1 MTLCCVTWCQLLS
14 FFNMAPYPDLEPA
27 QATSSP
33 LGPDSKP
40 PGNPKVWIIPAVV
53 GGGVLV
59 TALFVWA
66 VLAIKQ
72 RRKLKNARD
81 TDPYLPRPDFSKRR
95 KMSAAERVEEEE
107 KQRIIMIRK
116 SLASRSWGTESDTSR
131 RDSRT
136 SHNSQARQ
144 PIPEDPE
151 EDEPAKL
158 KEDWKAWE
166 AQIQRSATLEQH
178 PAAVEEA
185 QKLAKPRPSRSRSP
199 HSRNPL
205 LDQSPGTPPRSPRLS
220 PTNLEQ
226 T

>member
-1 MTLCCVTWCQLLS
+1 
-14 FFNMAPYPDLEPA
+14 MAPYPDA
-27 QATSSP
+27 QLVRATSTP
-33 LGPDSKP
+33 LGPNSKP
-40 PGNPKVWIIPAVV
+40 PGNPKVWIIPAVI

-72 RRKLKNARD
+72 RRKIKNARD
-81 TDPYLPRPDFSKRR
+81 ADPYLPHPDFSKRR

-131 RDSRT
+131 CDSRT

-166 AQIQRSATLEQH
+166 AQIRRSATLEQH
-178 PAAVEEA
+178 PAAVDDAE
-185 QKLAKPRPSRSRSP
+185 KLAKPLPSRSRSP

-205 LDQSPGTPPRSPRLS
+205 LSQPPGTPPRSPRLS